1 MKTAVSIPDRVF
13 RAAERAA
20 KRLGLSRSELYARA
34 VQEYVEKLRRTDVT
48 KRLDEIYPREESRVP
63 EPLARAQAAAIG
75 REDW

>member
-13 RAAERAA
+13 RAAEKAA

-48 KRLDEIYPREESRVP
+48 ERLDAIYGHEESRVS
-63 EPLARAQAAAIG
+63 EPLARAQASAIG